1 MLILN
6 DRGEI
11 HFKTDSMALFEFS
24 LNSFA
29 DMGLRMRNITL
40 NLHAEGL
47 RDDLV
52 PTEYE
57 LKFVDR
63 GMPIYRCEVLV
74 GKLALEEHVERL
86 KEPQ

>member
-1 MLILN
+1 
-6 DRGEI
+6 
-11 HFKTDSMALFEFS
+11 
-24 LNSFA
+24 
-29 DMGLRMRNITL
+29 MGLRMRNISL
-40 NLHAEGL
+40 NLHAEEL
-47 RDDLV
+47 REDLV

-74 GKLALEEHVERL
+74 GTNALEEHVRQL